1 MSCSQSFFAEAL
13 PRKLP
18 KELDDFSR
26 KRVFRGIRRQT
37 QRVGGSIGLIGTKY
51 RPKLW
56 GYKAWKPACVQEKR
70 LPEEQRGSDS
80 RRPSVSSLQNT
91 RFSSCGKILRRKRFS
106 VSLALN
112 ISARPRSLAGSRR
125 LDLFKASNFPR
136 AKKRSAKAFIIRAC
150 SWARTDMAPIK
161 MLSSA
166 QRRLWHPGSEKPRNE
181 EEKGRSQKLK
191 RITRIEFNKQTCFC
205 CIGFGGGVSR
215 DIVTGPSFWMWTC
228 MYAPNFPSKTET

>member
-1 MSCSQSFFAEAL
+1 MLLRFIRKTMLFFLSRNRIEARWKIWVVRSRFL
-13 PRKLP
+13 LKLCWESYQ

-26 KRVFRGIRRQT
+26 PQK
-37 QRVGGSIGLIGTKY
+37 SISRDPEANATSRWQYRLDWNKISTKTMGLQSLKT
-51 RPKLW
+51 
-56 GYKAWKPACVQEKR
+56 

-136 AKKRSAKAFIIRAC
+136 AKN
-150 SWARTDMAPIK
+150 ARPK
-161 MLSSA
+161 HL
-166 QRRLWHPGSEKPRNE
+166 
-181 EEKGRSQKLK
+181 
-191 RITRIEFNKQTCFC
+191 
-205 CIGFGGGVSR
+205 
-215 DIVTGPSFWMWTC
+215 
-228 MYAPNFPSKTET
+228 

>member
-1 MSCSQSFFAEAL
+1 MQQFYEISFREKGCSFDLFGRQCFFFLSRNRIEARWKIWVVRSRFL
-13 PRKLP
+13 LKLSWESYQ

-26 KRVFRGIRRQT
+26 PQK
-37 QRVGGSIGLIGTKY
+37 SISRDPEANATSRWQYRLDWNKISTKTM
-51 RPKLW
+51 

-136 AKKRSAKAFIIRAC
+136 AKN
-150 SWARTDMAPIK
+150 ARPK
-161 MLSSA
+161 HL
-166 QRRLWHPGSEKPRNE
+166 
-181 EEKGRSQKLK
+181 
-191 RITRIEFNKQTCFC
+191 
-205 CIGFGGGVSR
+205 
-215 DIVTGPSFWMWTC
+215 
-228 MYAPNFPSKTET
+228 

>member
-1 MSCSQSFFAEAL
+1 MENMSCSQSFFAEAL

-91 RFSSCGKILRRKRFS
+91 RFSSCGKIRKRFS
-106 VSLALN
+106 LSLALN
-112 ISARPRSLAGSRR
+112 ISARPRSLTGSRR
-125 LDLFKASNFPR
+125 SDLFKASNFPR
-136 AKKRSAKAFIIRAC
+136 AKN
-150 SWARTDMAPIK
+150 ARPK
-161 MLSSA
+161 HL
-166 QRRLWHPGSEKPRNE
+166 
-181 EEKGRSQKLK
+181 
-191 RITRIEFNKQTCFC
+191 
-205 CIGFGGGVSR
+205 
-215 DIVTGPSFWMWTC
+215 
-228 MYAPNFPSKTET
+228 